1 MAELAGLKVEYDPEA
16 ELLSRHSDPAGRDLS
31 SNHSTRTAPVFTS
44 AALDILGPT
53 VIPQRAVYGSV
64 ISSHCQ
70 SHSVATQSERPSKLY
85 VNTNAPFS
93 AVVCG
98 LQVNMPFTMFLR
110 VFSAAA
116 VLTSYLG

>member
-1 MAELAGLKVEYDPEA
+1 MAELAVLKVEYDPEA
-16 ELLSRHSDPAGRDLS
+16 ELLSRHADSAGGRDLS
-31 SNHSTRTAPVFTS
+31 SNHSTRTAPIFTS
-44 AALDILGPT
+44 EALDILGQT

-70 SHSVATQSERPSKLY
+70 SHSVPTSFERPSKLY

-98 LQVNMPFTMFLR
+98 LQVDMHFTMFVW
-110 VFSAAA
+110 VFPAAR
-116 VLTSYLG
+116 Y